1 VAEAEWKLQ
10 RSQWAPSLQGGGFYQ
25 TFDGTSPFSGFL
37 IGASIPLPGSGQ
49 GGRTSAARLRSEI
62 AAQELEAARRQRSS
76 ERATTQAQL
85 TQLRESLAFYE
96 STGAALGATLRDDA
110 LRAYRAGEADYFQ
123 FTQGI
128 EQAFQLN
135 AEHLRVRYEL
145 ALTVLHLRA
154 LNGL

>member
-1 VAEAEWKLQ
+1 M
-10 RSQWAPSLQGGGFYQ
+10 P
-25 TFDGTSPFSGFL
+25 
-37 IGASIPLPGSGQ
+37 
-49 GGRTSAARLRSEI
+49 
-62 AAQELEAARRQRSS
+62 
-76 ERATTQAQL
+76 
-85 TQLRESLAFYE
+85 
-96 STGAALGATLRDDA
+96 

-154 LNGL
+154 LQGL